1 MRKFFLLILL
11 LIIGCNPAQTTTSTS
26 FINPGIETISV
37 PSRTVLLLAANGKIE
52 SGLSQAE
59 VAAKNESINPLTGLP
74 VDDQAILNRRP
85 ILVKVSNYPRTG
97 RPHAGLSSA
106 DIVFEYYI
114 GEMFNRFLAIFYGS
128 DSSQVGPIR
137 SGRLVDSQLAQ
148 MFQGI
153 LVYGNADDRV
163 DEILAQQLKERAV
176 PTKFGVCPPI
186 CGTDTHDIAGIFV
199 DTGYLSASAHD
210 MGIDNTRPDLN
221 GMYFQQAPPDEG
233 LKADTLAV
241 QYAKINR
248 GEWHYDS
255 ESGTYLRWIEE
266 LDENDELYMAPLVD
280 RNTGNQLSFSNIII
294 LSTFY
299 VEYNRTMHNIDLENN
314 QIGQRALL
322 FRDGNLYEGLWRS
335 NGIDHPLQ
343 FLDQIGN
350 PLPLKPG
357 KTWVFLAGISSTFK
371 ETNPANWE
379 LLFYLP

>member
-11 LIIGCNPAQTTTSTS
+11 LLISCAPAQISTPTS
-26 FINPGIETISV
+26 FENPGSGT
-37 PSRTVLLLAANGKIE
+37 LAVQKQTSSIPAAIGNIE
-52 SGLSQAE
+52 SGLSPSEA
-59 VAAKNESINPLTGLP
+59 AAKNDLINPLTGLP
-74 VDDQAILNRRP
+74 VDDLAILDRRP

-106 DIVFEYYI
+106 DIIFEYYI

-137 SGRLVDSQLAQ
+137 SGRLVDAQLTQ
-148 MFQGI
+148 MYQGI
-153 LVYGNADDRV
+153 LVYGNADARV
-163 DEILAQQLKERAV
+163 DEILAQQLGNRAV

-186 CGTDTHDIAGIFV
+186 CGTDTHDVAGIFV

-210 MGIDNTRPDLN
+210 MGIDNARPNLN
-221 GMYFQQAPPDEG
+221 GMYFQQEPPNEG
-233 LKADTLAV
+233 LKADTVAI

-248 GEWHYDS
+248 GEWHYDP
-255 ESGTYLRWIEE
+255 ESCTYLRWIEE
-266 LDENDELYMAPLVD
+266 LDEDDNLYMAPLVD
-280 RNTGNQLSFSNIII
+280 RNSGNQLSFSNIII

-314 QIGQRALL
+314 QAGQRALL

-343 FLDQIGN
+343 FLDQFGN

-357 KTWVFLAGISSTFK
+357 KTWVVLAGISSTFK